1 MKPPARVRAVPRRYG
16 VEREAAA
23 LDSEAECD
31 EWSEKERRLLLRL
44 LRKQSAARE
53 IDLLPIELAM
63 PNHSPQEVAAYVE
76 RLKERSTRSAIQK
89 VYSQQLQEQRRRQQQ
104 LRAPLQIWTE
114 LAEAVTGTLDKVI
127 SNTVCQTLMIAAT
140 ESLCQEHVVPLMS
153 RCGEELTEVGA
164 TDLTDGVLP
173 SQPPVDDATQEKQSE
188 SKMAEPDDL
197 SQHVEFTKIYRF
209 LSAAV
214 RGATLPQLAPLECAV
229 LLELLLSLPTQL
241 EGLSRQ
247 DLGAHLHQAHSHL
260 HKTIRCR
267 NPPQGHQPTPGPPT
281 ANPDLPH
288 PAECWPGPFTQAWAL
303 NPFGIPLQLLVQ
315 AQGLGSAPD
324 IPQSIPLTHPQI
336 PEQNPDLQLG
346 DLTVTS
352 DPASTSWWKI

>member
-16 VEREAAA
+16 VERGEAA
-23 LDSEAECD
+23 LDSETECG

-44 LRKQSAARE
+44 LRKQSTARE

-63 PNHSPQEVAAYVE
+63 PSRSSQEVAAYME

-127 SNTVCQTLMIAAT
+127 SNTVSQTLTIAAT
-140 ESLCQEHVVPLMS
+140 ESFCQEHVVPLMS
-153 RCGEELTEVGA
+153 CCGEEPTEVGA
-164 TDLTDGVLP
+164 TDPTDEPLP
-173 SQPPVDDATQEKQSE
+173 SQPPVDDATQQKQSDPR
-188 SKMAEPDDL
+188 MTEPDDPF
-197 SQHVEFTKIYRF
+197 QPVEFARIYRF

-260 HKTIRCR
+260 HKTIRCQDL
-267 NPPQGHQPTPGPPT
+267 PQGRQLTPRPPT

-288 PAECWPGPFTQAWAL
+288 PAECWPGPSTQAWAL

-315 AQGLGSAPD
+315 TQGLGSAPD
-324 IPQSIPLTHPQI
+324 IPQSIPPTPT
-336 PEQNPDLQLG
+336 PPNPRAE
-346 DLTVTS
+346 
-352 DPASTSWWKI
+352 P